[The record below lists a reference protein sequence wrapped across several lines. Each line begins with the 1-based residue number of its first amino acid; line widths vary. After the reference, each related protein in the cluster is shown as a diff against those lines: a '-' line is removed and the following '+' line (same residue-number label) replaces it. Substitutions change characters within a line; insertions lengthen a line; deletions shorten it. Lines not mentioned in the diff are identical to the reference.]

1 MERICGMRILS
12 LILLS
17 ISFLSSKAQ
26 THLPV
31 SSMNFGQS
39 FFYPGYNSFS
49 DSNHLNQKW
58 YFNKY
63 IAISAGS
70 FFYNGGGGT
79 FLSAPVGLQ
88 VNHPLN
94 NNLIAF
100 AGISVAP
107 SFFNLN
113 SPYINP
119 SYQNSYPGNFISNP
133 YGFGLNSRV
142 EMGLMY
148 INDAKTFSISG
159 SIGVDRSSFP
169 VYPTEKTNT
178 KKK

>member
-1 MERICGMRILS
+1 MRILL
-12 LILLS
+12 LILIS

-31 SSMNFGQS
+31 SNMNFGQS
-39 FFYPGYNSFS
+39 LLYPGYNSFS
-49 DSNHLNQKW
+49 DSSHLNQKW
-58 YFNKY
+58 YFSKY
-63 IAISAGS
+63 VAISAGS

-88 VNHPLN
+88 LNHPLN

-100 AGISVAP
+100 AGISAAP
-107 SFFNLN
+107 AFFNLN
-113 SPYINP
+113 STFANP
-119 SYQNSYPGNFISNP
+119 LFYKSYPGSYMSNP

-159 SIGVDRSSFP
+159 SIGVERSSYP
-169 VYPTEKTNT
+169 VYPTERTNT
-178 KKK
+178 KKQ